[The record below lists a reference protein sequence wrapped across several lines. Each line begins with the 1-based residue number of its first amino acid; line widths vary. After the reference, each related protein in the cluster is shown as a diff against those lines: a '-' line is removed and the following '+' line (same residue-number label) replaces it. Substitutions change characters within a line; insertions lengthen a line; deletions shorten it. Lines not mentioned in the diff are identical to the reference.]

1 MLSNEFTLKIHTCN
15 ASLQRW
21 RRSQFGAGNGF
32 NLGAL
37 YAHPQ
42 QQVARRN
49 KAVVVR
55 ASEVAVKEESGSPS
69 LGLEVVE
76 TIEPNSR
83 VNTNPSPFFFFV
95 LQMDLQALKM
105 NFILLQAI
113 LICNSF
119 TTLP

>member
-83 VNTNPSPFFFFV
+83 VNTNPSPF
-95 LQMDLQALKM
+95 
-105 NFILLQAI
+105 
-113 LICNSF
+113 SF
-119 TTLP
+119 LYYKWISKL

>member
-1 MLSNEFTLKIHTCN
+1 LNAYAFESTHEIHTCN
-15 ASLQRW
+15 ASVQRW
-21 RRSQFGAGNGF
+21 SRSQFGTGNGF

-95 LQMDLQALKM
+95 LQMNLQALKM
-105 NFILLQAI
+105 N
-113 LICNSF
+113 LICSK
-119 TTLP
+119 LL

>member
-1 MLSNEFTLKIHTCN
+1 MHFFPSEGLVNTCN
-15 ASLQRW
+15 AFVQRW
-21 RRSQFGAGNGF
+21 RRSQFSTGNGF

-76 TIEPNSR
+76 TLEPNSR
-83 VNTNPSPFFFFV
+83 VNTNPPPF
-95 LQMDLQALKM
+95 
-105 NFILLQAI
+105 
-113 LICNSF
+113 SF
-119 TTLP
+119 LY

>member
-1 MLSNEFTLKIHTCN
+1 MWGVGCMVECIYFLSRASYICN
-15 ASLQRW
+15 AFVQRW
-21 RRSQFGAGNGF
+21 RRSQFGTGNGF

-37 YAHPQ
+37 YAHSQ

-49 KAVVVR
+49 KDIVVR

-83 VNTNPSPFFFFV
+83 VNTN
-95 LQMDLQALKM
+95 L
-105 NFILLQAI
+105 ILLTCLYYKWI
-113 LICNSF
+113 SKF
-119 TTLP
+119 

>member
-1 MLSNEFTLKIHTCN
+1 MLFLGLTVPLVNILAVGCMVECIYSLKRASYTCN
-15 ASLQRW
+15 AFVQRW
-21 RRSQFGAGNGF
+21 RRSQFGTGNGF

-42 QQVARRN
+42 QQVARRE

-83 VNTNPSPFFFFV
+83 VNTNPSPFS
-95 LQMDLQALKM
+95 
-105 NFILLQAI
+105 LLYYKWI
-113 LICNSF
+113 SKL
-119 TTLP
+119 